1 MKPILH
7 QAIHIK
13 FKPSYLI
20 LGLLCAISMLCCWIL
35 LVLPMAT
42 TIKLLA
48 ILLVVMSSIYFIL
61 RDVLLML
68 PWSWQRLELDSK
80 GQLTLI
86 NRRGQQ
92 FQPALAETTFIHAK
106 LIILNFKPD
115 SFKLPIPPVI
125 LLLTQENI
133 DEKRRLRVWLRWA
146 KHNTQYQDDL
156 LVND

>member
-1 MKPILH
+1 
-7 QAIHIK
+7 
-13 FKPSYLI
+13 
-20 LGLLCAISMLCCWIL
+20 
-35 LVLPMAT
+35 MAT

-68 PWSWQRLELDSK
+68 PWSWQRLKLDSK

-106 LIILNFKPD
+106 LTILNFKRKGN
-115 SFKLPIPPVI
+115 SLGLSPVI
-125 LLLTQENI
+125 LLETPATT
-133 DEKRRLRVWLRWA
+133 DEVRRLRVWLRWA
-146 KHNTQYQDDL
+146 KHNTQYQEDL
-156 LVND
+156 VVSD